1 MRPQASIADPSQS
14 PSVTA
19 NGIAAAAVLDR
30 SDWST
35 LKRLF
40 PYLWDYKW
48 RAMAALAFMVGAKL
62 ANVGVPL
69 LLKDLVDTMNLKP
82 GDMQVLLVVPVALL
96 LAYGLLR
103 LSTTL
108 FTELRELVFAPAT
121 EGAARRISLEVF
133 RHLHA
138 LSLRFHLERQTGG
151 MTRDIERGTRAVHSL
166 ISYSLYSIIPTLIE
180 MTLVLSLLAVKFDV
194 WFAGITLIA
203 LVFYISFTVIVTNWR
218 TQFRKTM
225 NELDSSAHSRAVDSL
240 LNYETVKYF
249 NNEEF
254 EAKRYDENLGRYRK
268 AAIKSQRTLSMLN
281 AGQQLII
288 AIGLVAMLWRAT
300 QGVVD
305 GRMTLGDL
313 VMVNAFMIQLY
324 IPLGFLGVIYREI
337 KQSLTD
343 LEKMFNLME
352 REREIADE
360 PGALPLVFATPSS
373 GLLPLSLGEGRGEGL
388 PAAESAQPLD
398 ATVRFENVSFAYEPS
413 RPILHNVSFE
423 IPPGKTVAVVG
434 SSGAGK
440 STLARLLYR
449 FYDVQQGRITIAGQD
464 IKQVTQSSVRRA
476 IGIVPQDTVLFN
488 DTVEYNIAYGKPGA
502 THEEV
507 EEAAKAARI
516 HAFIASTPL
525 GYNTM
530 VGERGLKLSGG
541 EKQRVAIARTLL
553 KNPPVVIFD
562 EATSALD
569 SANERAI
576 QSELRTAAQN
586 KTTLVIA
593 HRLSTV
599 VDAHEILVM
608 DAGRIVERGHHAE
621 LLAANGRYADMWAMQ
636 QQAGERILDEVEV

>member
-1 MRPQASIADPSQS
+1 MRSRASTADSFPVHA
-14 PSVTA
+14 PATA
-19 NGIAAAAVLDR
+19 GTAAPPPR
-30 SDWST
+30 SDWIT

-40 PYLWDYKW
+40 PYLWEYKW
-48 RAMAALAFMVGAKL
+48 RALAALSFMLGAKL

-69 LLKDLVDTMNLKP
+69 LLKNLVDTMNLKP
-82 GDMQVLLVVPVALL
+82 GDARVVLVVPVALL

-103 LSTTL
+103 LSTTI
-108 FTELRELVFAPAT
+108 FTELRELVFAKAT

-151 MTRDIERGTRAVHSL
+151 MTRDIERGTRGVHSL

-180 MTLVLSLLAVKFDV
+180 VTLVLSVLAVRFDV

-203 LVFYISFTVIVTNWR
+203 LVFYITFTVTVTNWR

-225 NELDSSAHSRAVDSL
+225 NELDSMASSRAIDSL

-254 EAKRYDENLGRYRK
+254 EARRYDENLKRYRA
-268 AAIKSQRTLSMLN
+268 AAITSQKTLSLLN

-288 AIGLVAMLWRAT
+288 ALGLVAMLWRAT

-343 LEKMFNLME
+343 LEKMFTLLE

-360 PGALPLVFATPSS
+360 PDAPPLRISATP
-373 GLLPLSLGEGRGEGL
+373 
-388 PAAESAQPLD
+388 A
-398 ATVRFENVSFAYEPS
+398 VRFENVSFAYDPS
-413 RPILHNVSFE
+413 RPILHHVSFE

-449 FYDVQQGRITIAGQD
+449 FYDVQHGRITIAGQD
-464 IKQVTQSSVRRA
+464 IKHVTQASVRQS

-502 THEEV
+502 THEQV
-507 EEAAKAARI
+507 EEAARAARI
-516 HAFIASTPL
+516 HDFIASTPL
-525 GYNTM
+525 GYKTM

-576 QSELRTAAQN
+576 QAELRATAQN

-608 DAGRIVERGHHAE
+608 DGGRIVERGHHAE

-636 QQAGERILDEVEV
+636 QQQQRSSEGILDEIGV

>member
-1 MRPQASIADPSQS
+1 MP
-14 PSVTA
+14 V
-19 NGIAAAAVLDR
+19 R
-30 SDWST
+30 SDWAT

-40 PYLWDYKW
+40 PYLWEYKW
-48 RAMAALAFMVGAKL
+48 RALAALAFMLGAKL

-69 LLKDLVDTMNLKP
+69 LLKDLVDTLSFKP
-82 GDMQVLLVVPVALL
+82 GDVQAVLVVPIALL

-108 FTELRELVFAPAT
+108 FTELRELVFARAT

-151 MTRDIERGTRAVHSL
+151 MTRDIERGTRGVHSL

-180 MTLVLSLLAVKFDV
+180 VTLVLSLLAVKFDV

-203 LVFYISFTVIVTNWR
+203 LVFYITFTVLVTNWR

-254 EAKRYDENLGRYRK
+254 EATRYDENLKRYRE

-288 AIGLVAMLWRAT
+288 AFGLVAMLWRAT

-343 LEKMFNLME
+343 LEKMFTLME

-360 PGALPLVFATPSS
+360 PGA
-373 GLLPLSLGEGRGEGL
+373 
-388 PAAESAQPLD
+388 QPLRIE
-398 ATVRFENVSFAYEPS
+398 ASPAVRFENVSFAYDTGTAGNAAGA

-464 IKQVTQSSVRRA
+464 IKHVTQASVRRA

-488 DTVEYNIAYGKPGA
+488 DTVEYNIAYGKHGA
-502 THEEV
+502 THDEV
-507 EEAAKAARI
+507 EDAARAARI
-516 HAFIASTPL
+516 HDFIASTPL
-525 GYNTM
+525 GYQTM

-636 QQAGERILDEVEV
+636 QQASERILDEIGV

>member
-1 MRPQASIADPSQS
+1 MKAGS
-14 PSVTA
+14 P
-19 NGIAAAAVLDR
+19 AVPVPPR
-30 SDWST
+30 SDWAT

-40 PYLWDYKW
+40 PYLWEYKW
-48 RAMAALAFMVGAKL
+48 RALAALTFMLGAKL

-69 LLKDLVDTMNLKP
+69 LLKDLVDSLSLKP
-82 GDMQVLLVVPVALL
+82 GDVQAVLVVPLALL
-96 LAYGLLR
+96 VAYGLLR

-108 FTELRELVFAPAT
+108 FTELRELVFAKAT

-151 MTRDIERGTRAVHSL
+151 MTRDIERGTRGVHSL

-180 MTLVLSLLAVKFDV
+180 VTLVLSLLAVKFDV

-203 LVFYISFTVIVTNWR
+203 LVFYITFTVLVTNWR

-225 NELDSSAHSRAVDSL
+225 NELDSLASSRAMDSL

-254 EAKRYDENLGRYRK
+254 EAKRYDENLVRYRA
-268 AAIKSQRTLSMLN
+268 AAITSQKTLSMLN

-288 AIGLVAMLWRAT
+288 ACGLVAMLWRAT

-343 LEKMFNLME
+343 LEKMFTLME
-352 REREIADE
+352 KEREIADE
-360 PGALPLVFATPSS
+360 PGAQPLVF
-373 GLLPLSLGEGRGEGL
+373 LPLPLAEGRGEGGGL
-388 PAAESAQPLD
+388 NAS
-398 ATVRFENVSFAYEPS
+398 VRFENVSFAYDPA

-464 IKQVTQSSVRRA
+464 IKHVTQASVRRA

-507 EEAAKAARI
+507 EAAAKAARI
-516 HAFIASTPL
+516 HDFIVSTPT
-525 GYNTM
+525 GYQTM

-636 QQAGERILDEVEV
+636 QQAGDRILDETGV

>member
-1 MRPQASIADPSQS
+1 MHELQ
-14 PSVTA
+14 
-19 NGIAAAAVLDR
+19 
-30 SDWST
+30 
-35 LKRLF
+35 
-40 PYLWDYKW
+40 
-48 RAMAALAFMVGAKL
+48 
-62 ANVGVPL
+62 
-69 LLKDLVDTMNLKP
+69 
-82 GDMQVLLVVPVALL
+82 
-96 LAYGLLR
+96 R
-103 LSTTL
+103 LSPL
-108 FTELRELVFAPAT
+108 
-121 EGAARRISLEVF
+121 
-133 RHLHA
+133 
-138 LSLRFHLERQTGG
+138 
-151 MTRDIERGTRAVHSL
+151 TRPG
-166 ISYSLYSIIPTLIE
+166 
-180 MTLVLSLLAVKFDV
+180 
-194 WFAGITLIA
+194 
-203 LVFYISFTVIVTNWR
+203 
-218 TQFRKTM
+218 
-225 NELDSSAHSRAVDSL
+225 SRAIDSL

-254 EAKRYDENLGRYRK
+254 EARRYDENLKRYRE
-268 AAIKSQRTLSMLN
+268 AAIKSQKTLSMLN
-281 AGQQLII
+281 AGQQFII

-343 LEKMFNLME
+343 LEKMFTLLE
-352 REREIADE
+352 REREIADV
-360 PGALPLVFATPSS
+360 PGAAPIRIAATP
-373 GLLPLSLGEGRGEGL
+373 
-388 PAAESAQPLD
+388 A
-398 ATVRFENVSFAYEPS
+398 VRFENVSFAYEPA

-464 IKQVTQSSVRRA
+464 IKQVTQASVRQS

-502 THEEV
+502 THQDV

-516 HAFIASTPL
+516 HDFIVSTPL
-525 GYNTM
+525 GYGTM

-576 QSELRTAAQN
+576 QSELRAAAQN

-599 VDAHEILVM
+599 IDAHEILVM
-608 DAGRIVERGHHAE
+608 DSGRIVERGTHAD
-621 LLAANGRYADMWAMQ
+621 LLAADGRYTGMWAMQ
-636 QQAGERILDEVEV
+636 QQASERVMDEIGV

>member
-1 MRPQASIADPSQS
+1 MRSRASTVDPF
-14 PSVTA
+14 PAPAVTA
-19 NGIAAAAVLDR
+19 AGASAAPAPPR
-30 SDWST
+30 SDWAT
-35 LKRLF
+35 LRRLF
-40 PYLWDYKW
+40 PYLWEYKW
-48 RAMAALAFMVGAKL
+48 RALAALAFMLGAKL

-69 LLKDLVDTMNLKP
+69 LLKNLVDAMSFKP
-82 GDMQVLLVVPVALL
+82 GDVQAVLIVPIALL

-108 FTELRELVFAPAT
+108 FTELRELVFAKAT

-151 MTRDIERGTRAVHSL
+151 MTRDIDRGTRGVHSL

-180 MTLVLSLLAVKFDV
+180 VTLVLSLLAVKFDV

-203 LVFYISFTVIVTNWR
+203 LVFYIFFTVTVTEWR

-225 NELDSSAHSRAVDSL
+225 NELDSSASSRAIDSL

-254 EAKRYDENLGRYRK
+254 EARRYDENLKRYRT
-268 AAIKSQRTLSMLN
+268 AAIKSQKTLSMLN
-281 AGQQLII
+281 AGQQIII

-343 LEKMFNLME
+343 LEKMFTLLE

-360 PGALPLVFATPSS
+360 PGALPIRIDATP
-373 GLLPLSLGEGRGEGL
+373 
-388 PAAESAQPLD
+388 A
-398 ATVRFENVSFAYEPS
+398 VRFENVSFAYEPA

-449 FYDVQQGRITIAGQD
+449 FYDVQQGRIRIAGQD
-464 IKQVTQSSVRRA
+464 IKQVTQASVRQA

-516 HAFIASTPL
+516 HEFIASTPL
-525 GYNTM
+525 GYGTM

-553 KNPPVVIFD
+553 KNPPMVIFD

-599 VDAHEILVM
+599 IDAHEILVM
-608 DAGRIVERGHHAE
+608 DAGRIVERGTHAE
-621 LLAANGRYADMWAMQ
+621 LLAADGRYAGMWAMQ
-636 QQAGERILDEVEV
+636 QQASERVMDEIGV